1 MWKKK
6 FDAKTLTHYNFL
18 VATAAIR
25 KRDLLEVGG
34 YDEIEKHYYEDWRL
48 WLKFLEKGKRP
59 VKVESIEFWY
69 RRSS

>member
-1 MWKKK
+1 MLIAVVFREKNMCGKKK

-48 WLKFLEKGKRP
+48 WLKFFRKR
-59 VKVESIEFWY
+59 
-69 RRSS
+69 